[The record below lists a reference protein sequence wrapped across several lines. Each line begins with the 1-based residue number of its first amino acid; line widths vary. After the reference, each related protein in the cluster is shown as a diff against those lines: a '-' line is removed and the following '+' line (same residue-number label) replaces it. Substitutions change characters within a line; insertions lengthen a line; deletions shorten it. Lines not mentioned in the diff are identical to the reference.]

1 MRPDWCHYSVTYL
14 TYHPSTAWLAAP
26 SSQRTS
32 LTGSSSTSLPTSTS
46 VRLQPTRSTGLHT
59 YSLRHSD
66 VSVSGSKWNAAGSP
80 SLAHLIKGAALDI
93 PHPTEPSKTL
103 WDARQDQ
110 GPYLGQTDA
119 EVTERWVQQNK
130 DYVLDDL
137 SIPPLGSGSDFT
149 PFLQHLGVSDS
160 FSMFDREGRS
170 MYLRVTDC
178 QHGPGLWRDSIRRA
192 VPLPLHLRLTTVAG
206 SIR

>member
-26 SSQRTS
+26 SSQRTF

-46 VRLQPTRSTGLHT
+46 VRLKPTRSTGLHAN
-59 YSLRHSD
+59 SLRHSD

-80 SLAHLIKGAALDI
+80 SLAHLIKGAALAI

-110 GPYLGQTDA
+110 GPYLGQTDV

-130 DYVLDDL
+130 NYVLDDL

-149 PFLQHLGVSDS
+149 PFLQHLGVSILS
-160 FSMFDREGRS
+160 SMF
-170 MYLRVTDC
+170 V
-178 QHGPGLWRDSIRRA
+178 RRGCSLYA
-192 VPLPLHLRLTTVAG
+192 
-206 SIR
+206 